1 MKKITVRML
10 LKLLEKKEK
19 TYPITYEYCNSY
31 IQEDGGY
38 ISLAGTFLSQGDM
51 GKVEDRD
58 FYCWIKEG
66 KSEILNNFQNDF
78 IFQIS
83 DDFNG
88 KETIRPNQKWH
99 FIVSYL
105 AMKEY
110 FSTERYKTLCQKYPS
125 IGIRPVELRG
135 NETFFDLNA
144 FGNKIS
150 IAMIKSPELLLW
162 LAEAVGIEKVIIDKA
177 TNYAKEKIDEMRKN
191 PDAGRFSAKATD
203 FMNKKIEEEYGKS
216 LREIIKE
223 QLNTI
228 AN

>member
-1 MKKITVRML
+1 MKKITVRLL
-10 LKLLEKKEK
+10 LKLLETKEK

-31 IQEDGGY
+31 IQEDDGY
-38 ISLAGTFLSQGDM
+38 ISLAETFLSQGDK

-66 KSEILNNFQNDF
+66 KSEVLNNFRNDV

-110 FSTERYKTLCQKYPS
+110 CSTERFKILCQKYPS
-125 IGIRPVELRG
+125 IRIRPVELRE
-135 NETFFDLNA
+135 NENFFDLNA

-150 IAMIKSPELLLW
+150 IAKIKSPELLLW

-191 PDAGRFSAKATD
+191 SHKGRFSAKATD

-216 LREIIKE
+216 LWGIIKE

>member
-31 IQEDGGY
+31 IQEEGGY

-58 FYCWIKEG
+58 FYCWIKEE

-83 DDFNG
+83 DEFNG

-110 FSTERYKTLCQKYPS
+110 CSTERFKILCQKYPS
-125 IGIRPVELRG
+125 IRIRPVELRE
-135 NETFFDLNA
+135 NESFFDLNA

-150 IAMIKSPELLLW
+150 IAKVKSPELLLW
-162 LAEAVGIEKVIIDKA
+162 LAEAIGL
-177 TNYAKEKIDEMRKN
+177 KE
-191 PDAGRFSAKATD
+191 
-203 FMNKKIEEEYGKS
+203 
-216 LREIIKE
+216 EIIVTEVSYEKGKKDDNKFWKLIYE
-223 QLNTI
+223 RLNVI
-228 AN
+228 FDDDKSVSDE

>member
-58 FYCWIKEG
+58 FYCWIKEE
-66 KSEILNNFQNDF
+66 KSEILNNFRNDF

-88 KETIRPNQKWH
+88 KEIIRPNQKWH

-110 FSTERYKTLCQKYPS
+110 CSTERFKILCQKYPS
-125 IGIRPVELRG
+125 IKIRPVELRE

-150 IAMIKSPELLLW
+150 IAKVKSPELLLW
-162 LAEAVGIEKVIIDKA
+162 LAEAIGL
-177 TNYAKEKIDEMRKN
+177 KE
-191 PDAGRFSAKATD
+191 
-203 FMNKKIEEEYGKS
+203 
-216 LREIIKE
+216 EIIVSEVSYEKGKKDDNKFWKLIYE
-223 QLNTI
+223 RLNVI
-228 AN
+228 FDDDKSVSDE

>member
-58 FYCWIKEG
+58 FYCWIKEE
-66 KSEILNNFQNDF
+66 KSEILNNFRNDF

-88 KETIRPNQKWH
+88 KEIIRPNQKWH

-110 FSTERYKTLCQKYPS
+110 CSTERFKILCQKYPS
-125 IGIRPVELRG
+125 IKIRPVELRE
-135 NETFFDLNA
+135 NENFFDLNA

-150 IAMIKSPELLLW
+150 IAKVKSPELLLW
-162 LAEAVGIEKVIIDKA
+162 LAEAIGL
-177 TNYAKEKIDEMRKN
+177 KE
-191 PDAGRFSAKATD
+191 
-203 FMNKKIEEEYGKS
+203 
-216 LREIIKE
+216 EIIVSEVSYEKGKKDDNKFWKLIYE
-223 QLNTI
+223 RLNVI
-228 AN
+228 FDDDKSVSDE